1 MVKFDRMM
9 KLPLRM
15 QERNDP
21 DDMETFGS
29 IDLVDRDEM
38 FISLI
43 CAENEEHRDQQ
54 NILDTRKDAV
64 FILNAVNSFD
74 EMIKLINNYKSLLTE
89 TKANSKDLR
98 AINKLMKSFKT
109 IDYENGIPYSWDDDI
124 K

>member
-29 IDLVDRDEM
+29 IDLVDQDEM

-43 CAENEEHRDQQ
+43 CAESEEHRDQQ

-74 EMIKLINNYKSLLTE
+74 EADAQELTSKELAEVAGILSEIAKIIK
-89 TKANSKDLR
+89 
-98 AINKLMKSFKT
+98 
-109 IDYENGIPYSWDDDI
+109 
-124 K
+124 